1 MTLER
6 AIVVLSLHQ
15 AWRRGAPVPMTDT
28 KELGEAI
35 AFAIDYLSRGEE

>member
-15 AWRRGAPVPMTDT
+15 GWSRGAKVPMTDT

-35 AFAIDYLSRGEE
+35 AFAIDYLSRDGE

>member
-15 AWRRGAPVPMTDT
+15 AWRRGAPVPMTDP

-35 AFAIDYLSRGEE
+35 AFAIDFMSRGEE